1 MIRAITRA
9 VPDSFVHAVS
19 QVPRTEAIDVPRARE
34 QHEAY
39 RAALAECG
47 VVVTELAADE
57 ACPDG
62 MFVED
67 CAGICDARALVTR
80 PGAPSRRG
88 EVEPIARV
96 LHGFMDVVRM
106 TEPAL
111 LDGGDVMVLAD
122 AIYVGRSSR
131 TNAEG
136 IAMLASTFGRRI
148 VEVELPPGELH
159 LKCVCSPL
167 GDDMILLANGTVPA
181 AVFSA
186 SVIRVPVPE
195 AYAAN
200 AVALGRHV
208 IAAAGFPRTNAALEG
223 AGFVVHEVDSS
234 EARKADGALTC
245 QSIVFD
251 V

>member
-9 VPDSFVHAVS
+9 VPDSFVHALS
-19 QVPRTEAIDVPRARE
+19 AVPRSEEIDLARARA
-34 QHEAY
+34 QHAAY
-39 RAALAECG
+39 RAALEECG
-47 VVVTELAADE
+47 AVVTDLAADE
-57 ACPDG
+57 ACPDCV
-62 MFVED
+62 FVED
-67 CAGICDARALVTR
+67 CAVICDGRALVTR

-88 EVEPIARV
+88 EVEPIARL

-106 TEPAL
+106 AEPAM

-122 AIYVGRSSR
+122 AIYVGRSAR

-136 IAMLASTFGRRI
+136 VALLASTFGRPI

-167 GDDMILLANGTVPA
+167 GEDMILLANGTVPA
-181 AVFSA
+181 AVFRA
-186 SVIRVPVPE
+186 SVIRVPAPE

-208 IAAAGFPRTNAALEG
+208 LAAAGFPRTHAALEG
-223 AGFVVHEVDSS
+223 AGFVVHEVESS

-245 QSIVFD
+245 QSLVFD